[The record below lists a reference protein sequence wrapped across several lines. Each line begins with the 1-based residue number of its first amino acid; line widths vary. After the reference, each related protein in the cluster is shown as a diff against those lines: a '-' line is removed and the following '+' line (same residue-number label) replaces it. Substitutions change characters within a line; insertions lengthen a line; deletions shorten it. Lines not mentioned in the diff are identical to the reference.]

1 MEITRRT
8 ILRGMAAAPIGGRI
22 AAEQIRTRL
31 LTGGL
36 TGAGIT
42 SSEYAEEAD
51 KARKFLSFVSWF
63 KSGGE
68 NEMRHRAE
76 FIDGF
81 DADIIEM
88 RSPSLTAK
96 VRMQRE
102 RNYARII
109 GEKQSFFK
117 RTLARQGFVEDWL

>member
-1 MEITRRT
+1 MQVTRRT
-8 ILRGMAAAPIGGRI
+8 VLRGMAAAPIGGRI
-22 AAEQIRTRL
+22 AAEQAKARL

-36 TGAGIT
+36 AGAGIA
-42 SSEYAEEAD
+42 SAEYAEEGD
-51 KARKFLSFVSWF
+51 RARKFMNFVSWF
-63 KSGGE
+63 KAGGE
-68 NEMRHRAE
+68 NEMRRRAE

-102 RNYARII
+102 RNFVRII
-109 GEKQSFFK
+109 REKQSFFK
-117 RTLARQGFVEDWL
+117 RTLARQGFVKDWL

>member
-1 MEITRRT
+1 MEVTRRS
-8 ILRGMAAAPIGGRI
+8 ILRGMAVAPIGGRI
-22 AAEQIRTRL
+22 AAEQVKTRL

-36 TGAGIT
+36 AGAGIA

-51 KARKFLSFVSWF
+51 KARKFPSFVSWF
-63 KSGGE
+63 KAGGE
-68 NEMRHRAE
+68 NEMRRRAE

-96 VRMQRE
+96 VRMQHE

-109 GEKQSFFK
+109 REKQSFFK
-117 RTLARQGFVEDWL
+117 RELARHGFVRVWL